1 MPAKS
6 QGYYSSLISDQKMLR
21 SHGFGDSWPDAEGIL
36 RYACGVED
44 GLHALAGALGLKL
57 EQDHRGNW
65 RIADFREERGK
76 YA

>member
-6 QGYYSSLISDQKMLR
+6 QDFYYSLIADQKMLR
-21 SHGFGDSWPDAEGIL
+21 SHGFGDNWPDAEGTL

-57 EQDHRGNW
+57 EQDYRGNW
-65 RIADFREERGK
+65 HVTGCSGTEGEDA
-76 YA
+76 